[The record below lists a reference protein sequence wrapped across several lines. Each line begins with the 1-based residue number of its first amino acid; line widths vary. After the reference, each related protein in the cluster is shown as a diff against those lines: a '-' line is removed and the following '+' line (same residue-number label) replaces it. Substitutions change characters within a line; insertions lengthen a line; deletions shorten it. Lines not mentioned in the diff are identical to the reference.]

1 MKQNATFLTQ
11 LVMTIQSQNY
21 ENMSDFFNMK
31 IIVYHSLMSV
41 VCSCLVHV
49 LHMATLIHIFRSVRA
64 ATFNDYIHMHL
75 VPYLKSQ

>member
-1 MKQNATFLTQ
+1 MKQNATFLTE
-11 LVMTIQSQNY
+11 LVMTIPNLWKY
-21 ENMSDFFNMK
+21 VRFFNMK

-41 VCSCLVHV
+41 VCSCLIHV
-49 LHMATLIHIFRSVRA
+49 LHMATLIHIVRSVRA